1 MRIRKPW
8 WLFITVLSFVYWAA
22 PLFALDDEILSLK
35 GLTALFVLVEI
46 VDPEIEKDGL
56 TREEIQRDTEQ
67 RLRKAGIRVLS
78 KSEWLRT
85 KEGAYLYVNINARK
99 SGYGV
104 YINGLS
110 LELVQKVLLVRN
122 PKTEVFAATW
132 SRQLLGQGGYLDRIR
147 YSVQDVV
154 DLFINSWAQANRK
167 S

>member
-1 MRIRKPW
+1 LLVI
-8 WLFITVLSFVYWAA
+8 VLSLLNWAT
-22 PLFALDDEILSLK
+22 PLFALDDEILSLR

-56 TREEIQRDTEQ
+56 TSEEIQRDTEQ

-78 KSEWLRT
+78 KEEWLRT
-85 KEGAYLYVNINARK
+85 KGGSYLYVNINARK
-99 SGYGV
+99 SSYGV
-104 YINGLS
+104 YMNGIS

-154 DLFINSWAQANRK
+154 DLFLNSWAQANRK
-167 S
+167 

>member
-8 WLFITVLSFVYWAA
+8 LLLVIILSLLNWAP
-22 PLFALDDEILSLK
+22 PLFALDDEILSLR

-56 TREEIQRDTEQ
+56 TREEMQRDTEQ

-78 KSEWLRT
+78 KEEWLRT
-85 KEGAYLYVNINARK
+85 KEGSYLYVNINARK
-99 SGYGV
+99 SSYGV
-104 YINGLS
+104 YMNGIS

-147 YSVQDVV
+147 YSVQDMV
-154 DLFINSWAQANRK
+154 DLFLNSWAEANRK
-167 S
+167 

>member
-1 MRIRKPW
+1 LVI
-8 WLFITVLSFVYWAA
+8 VLSLLNWAT
-22 PLFALDDEILSLK
+22 PLFALDDEILSLR

-56 TREEIQRDTEQ
+56 TSEEIQRDTEQ

-78 KSEWLRT
+78 KEEWLRT
-85 KEGAYLYVNINARK
+85 KGGSYLYVNINARK
-99 SGYGV
+99 SSYGV
-104 YINGLS
+104 YMNGIS

-154 DLFINSWAQANRK
+154 DLFLNSWAQANRK
-167 S
+167 